1 MSVGSLSTHESA
13 QPGCHVL
20 FKSVRGDSTGT
31 CSAIQQDRYTTP
43 TPPPTVGAD
52 TVDMLRD
59 WEIADIDRVID
70 AGAMQEPSST
80 QA

>member
-1 MSVGSLSTHESA
+1 MSGGSLSTRESA
-13 QPGCHVL
+13 QPGCHVI
-20 FKSVRGDSTGT
+20 FKRSGVTRPAPVF
-31 CSAIQQDRYTTP
+31 AIQQDRYTTP